1 MPPLPHNDN
10 PDLDEERKK
19 ELIMEKKLRACR
31 VNILPRNAGYFA
43 GGPQLPPP
51 VKKPPAPSPSPK
63 SVEKASNPIALRYW
77 NQCTTDRKISAPAL
91 MPSSAMSLT
100 GNESPPWVT
109 SDTNLSVPQV
119 KPKARTP
126 TSFPVRVPDITKR
139 VRSESVPRFC
149 NFDDE
154 PLTYSDNVNVNNNIE
169 VVKVLS
175 TAGTGI
181 KRDNEKIEAL
191 GNINRFITMDKMKK
205 DDATRAANNKVRE
218 VQMKDIQIEHIKD
231 DKDYLQVKQ
240 EQIKLTNERTNFM
253 NNATTARI
261 PRSPEPFRGG
271 RHRDISEPRP
281 ASRPDPRKSFR
292 PEPPKE
298 KPPSLNANIQ
308 SKNMSN
314 ERNIHVSN
322 GKTINNKTDN
332 ILSQIKALNDEEKR
346 KVFLTLFNEMSFNTK
361 SIVMADILEELKP
374 QSASR
379 EIGNQEVS
387 L

>member
-1 MPPLPHNDN
+1 
-10 PDLDEERKK
+10 
-19 ELIMEKKLRACR
+19 
-31 VNILPRNAGYFA
+31 
-43 GGPQLPPP
+43 
-51 VKKPPAPSPSPK
+51 
-63 SVEKASNPIALRYW
+63 
-77 NQCTTDRKISAPAL
+77 
-91 MPSSAMSLT
+91 MPSSAKSLT
-100 GNESPPWVT
+100 SSETPPWVT

-119 KPKARTP
+119 KPKAQTP

-154 PLTYSDNVNVNNNIE
+154 PLTYTDNVNVNNNVE
-169 VVKVLS
+169 VVKILS

-181 KRDNEKIEAL
+181 KRDNEKMEAL

-205 DDATRAANNKVRE
+205 DDATRAANNRARE
-218 VQMKDIQIEHIKD
+218 VQMKEVQVEHIKE

-240 EQIKLTNERTNFM
+240 DQIKLSNERTNFM

-271 RHRDISEPRP
+271 RHRDVSEPRP
-281 ASRPDPRKSFR
+281 ASRPDP
-292 PEPPKE
+292 PKE
-298 KPPSLNANIQ
+298 KPPPINIKNQPKVQVQNQ
-308 SKNMSN
+308 SKNKSN
-314 ERNIHVSN
+314 ERNNIHVSN
-322 GKTINNKTDN
+322 GGQTMNNKLDN
-332 ILSQIKALNDEEKR
+332 ILLQIKALNDEEKR
-346 KVFLTLFNEMSFNTK
+346 KMFLTLFNEMSFNTK

-379 EIGNQEVS
+379 EMGNQEVS